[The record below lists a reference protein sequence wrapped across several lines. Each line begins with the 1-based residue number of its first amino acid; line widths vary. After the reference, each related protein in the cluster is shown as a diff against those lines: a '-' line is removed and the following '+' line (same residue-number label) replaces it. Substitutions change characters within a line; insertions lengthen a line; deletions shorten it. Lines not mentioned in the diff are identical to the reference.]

1 MSFIEYRSGVRDL
14 ERRQSELRHRT
25 LDVRGTPP
33 DPLRLVEVRDR
44 YDAAYQSLGARGA
57 PQPLGSESPYSY
69 RRRLASGLQKF
80 SPAWR
85 DANLF
90 DLGVD
95 ALSAAEPQII
105 ADTAAAVADRTRG
118 NPDGSLREITR
129 SQNGHGI
136 TEFAGNPLVWMAGFM
151 APGKAVKRFQHPNG
165 APIRIQR
172 RTVTIK

>member
-1 MSFIEYRSGVRDL
+1 MSFTDEYRSGVRDL
-14 ERRQSELRHRT
+14 ARRQSELRQRT
-25 LDVRGTPP
+25 LDARDTPP

-44 YDAAYQSLGARGA
+44 YDAPYQAIGARGA
-57 PQPLGSESPYSY
+57 PQPLESESAYTY

-105 ADTAAAVADRTRG
+105 ADTAAALADRTRG
-118 NPDGSLREITR
+118 NPDGSLREIKR
-129 SQNGHGI
+129 SENGHSI
-136 TEFAGNPLVWMAGFM
+136 TEF
-151 APGKAVKRFQHPNG
+151 
-165 APIRIQR
+165 
-172 RTVTIK
+172 